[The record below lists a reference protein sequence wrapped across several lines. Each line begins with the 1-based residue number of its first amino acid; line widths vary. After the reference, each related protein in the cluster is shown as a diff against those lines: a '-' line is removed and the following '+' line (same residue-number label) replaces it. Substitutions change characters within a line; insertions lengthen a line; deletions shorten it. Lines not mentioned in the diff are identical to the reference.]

1 MRRSGARKLYYHGG
15 RRRRKAKRGRENRD
29 MGGRKRRV
37 ALEAAVES
45 RASGTA
51 FLATHHR
58 SRQTVMRSNARPAQ
72 RNARV
77 GGQIKELISLIERRV
92 SRGGTPAPPFSSPS
106 SLRGIPRSRIFGAS
120 PPSLSPPKWPP
131 NPHNCAHSCWIL
143 CASSWKLTTRLEEG
157 RGAALEIAF
166 GTRGKEEE

>member
-15 RRRRKAKRGRENRD
+15 RRRKAKRGREIRD
-29 MGGRKRRV
+29 MGGRKRR
-37 ALEAAVES
+37 ARLEA
-45 RASGTA
+45 ASGTA

-120 PPSLSPPKWPP
+120 PPSLSPPKWPS

-143 CASSWKLTTRLEEG
+143 CASS
-157 RGAALEIAF
+157 
-166 GTRGKEEE
+166 

>member
-15 RRRRKAKRGRENRD
+15 RRRRKAKRGREIRD

-58 SRQTVMRSNARPAQ
+58 SRQTVMRSNAHPAQ

-92 SRGGTPAPPFSSPS
+92 SRGGAPAH
-106 SLRGIPRSRIFGAS
+106 
-120 PPSLSPPKWPP
+120 PSLLPPPYAEYHVLASLEPLLHPSPLRSGPRIRTT
-131 NPHNCAHSCWIL
+131 ARTVVGSCVH
-143 CASSWKLTTRLEEG
+143 RLEN
-157 RGAALEIAF
+157 
-166 GTRGKEEE
+166 

>member
-1 MRRSGARKLYYHGG
+1 
-15 RRRRKAKRGRENRD
+15 

-77 GGQIKELISLIERRV
+77 GGQIKELISLIERLTWRCA
-92 SRGGTPAPPFSSPS
+92 RATLLFSLLPTRNTTFSH
-106 SLRGIPRSRIFGAS
+106 LW
-120 PPSLSPPKWPP
+120 SLSSIPLP
-131 NPHNCAHSCWIL
+131 S
-143 CASSWKLTTRLEEG
+143 EV
-157 RGAALEIAF
+157 ALESAQLRAQLLDLVCIVL
-166 GTRGKEEE
+166 KIND

>member
-15 RRRRKAKRGRENRD
+15 RRRKAKRGKREIRD

-45 RASGTA
+45 RANGTA

-77 GGQIKELISLIERRV
+77 GGQIKELISFIERRV
-92 SRGGTPAPPFSSPS
+92 SRGGAPAPPFSSPS

-143 CASSWKLTTRLEEG
+143 CASS
-157 RGAALEIAF
+157 
-166 GTRGKEEE
+166 